1 MSKVK
6 ILIFQLLMVISLP
19 SFACGTA
26 NNWMDAYE
34 GIESGNKWRDSMSS
48 LEKLVMLR
56 SCGGGSFINKE
67 QQTRMLRILTDAMS
81 NRREFSMMPTR
92 NYDVRRQVSKYRGLI
107 PFEGLIESTF
117 RRFKCL
123 PDANK
128 KLALKIKL
136 NYGSKTLYKYFD
148 SYCPGGTKLL
158 IQVDTVHA
166 GAKLH
171 SSPHGKVISRLKSG
185 TKLKLLGRLDH
196 WYRVINPVRNGH
208 QNTMIGYIHMS
219 NIKDITG
226 VREFTRID

>member
-81 NRREFSMMPTR
+81 HRREFSMMPTR

-117 RRFKCL
+117 RRFNCL
-123 PDANK
+123 PGLNK
-128 KLALKIKL
+128 KLAPLIKHTD
-136 NYGSKTLYKYFD
+136 KTLYEYFG
-148 SYCPGGTKLL
+148 SNFCHGGKKPL
-158 IQVDTVHA
+158 IKVDA
-166 GAKLH
+166 PSGGRLR
-171 SSPHGKVISRLKSG
+171 SSPKGKVIASLKDG
-185 TKLKLLGRLDH
+185 TKLKVLGMVDQ
-196 WYRVINPVRNGH
+196 WYRVLDPIRNGQ
-208 QNTMIGYIHMS
+208 QNTQIAYVHASI
-219 NIKDITG
+219 IKEIYGD
-226 VREFTRID
+226 